1 MRRRNRIWFARKP
14 SVKKMTWS
22 PSTARP
28 IEVMLLPDAGRANSV
43 DQLNI
48 PYWTFGERGRLD
60 EYR

>member
-1 MRRRNRIWFARKP
+1 MRRRNRIWFARKS

-48 PYWTFGERGRLD
+48 P
-60 EYR
+60 